1 MGATTFGTAVAIFV
15 NTWLVGL
22 IAFGIAATGIFLHI
36 LGAVDSTIGSS
47 VLLSIVCAATSTVYL
62 ILQSIS
68 VSHTKQYRFHRL
80 SLVSFCVHLSRALIA
95 LWIVTTTVGLWRALG
110 QPLCKSSDVKADTPA
125 WEAGLGCWIFRV
137 LVALNVVMLIM
148 SFSLFILT
156 EINGRYVPIGLFHF
170 EYLSHSSARNTP
182 GRHRRRTLVN
192 SAYGDSV
199 EYLASAMT
207 VTSEDEQNLTGST
220 EKQPRSNRDE
230 FTISPSP
237 TYRSIDFVG
246 ARSKAPAMPDH
257 RLDALDQESILNL
270 SSSRQSTITTTTFAT
285 VPLSHF
291 PTTPT
296 SNALTSSQF
305 KSRHLSAS
313 NFPALPSSFQKQL
326 KELEA
331 AQNGAVANTPS
342 PGARPALYNIT
353 NTSAGKLKSSC
364 ALPLSTQ
371 SSTTL
376 ATTINV
382 IEAPEEKQPR
392 PLSETIDKP
401 APAWCPTNLKAD
413 PLSSDPAIKR
423 LTDFRRNS
431 KLGLDRVSRRFSV
444 GSHGFE
450 FGFGGSTRAKPDNG
464 NSNSNDVKEGAGT
477 KGTEMQPTPTTDTK
491 VEKATE
497 PKKDEPTNTL
507 TKPTTDTIQRYTKQS
522 KRPGKNLSIMP
533 PPFPPPAPDRSAAHG
548 HGTRPVS
555 SHSQSRKRGKSMVE
569 RGRYEKLPR

>member
-1 MGATTFGTAVAIFV
+1 
-15 NTWLVGL
+15 
-22 IAFGIAATGIFLHI
+22 
-36 LGAVDSTIGSS
+36 
-47 VLLSIVCAATSTVYL
+47 
-62 ILQSIS
+62 
-68 VSHTKQYRFHRL
+68 
-80 SLVSFCVHLSRALIA
+80 
-95 LWIVTTTVGLWRALG
+95 
-110 QPLCKSSDVKADTPA
+110 
-125 WEAGLGCWIFRV
+125 
-137 LVALNVVMLIM
+137 M

-156 EINGRYVPIGLFHF
+156 EINGRFVPIGLFHF
-170 EYLSHSSARNTP
+170 EYLSHPLARDTP

-199 EYLASAMT
+199 EYLASPVT
-207 VTSEDEQNLTGST
+207 ITSEDERHLTGST
-220 EKQPRSNRDE
+220 EKQPRPKRDD

-237 TYRSIDFVG
+237 TYRSIDFIG
-246 ARSKAPAMPDH
+246 ARSKAPAIPDH

-296 SNALTSSQF
+296 SNALTSSQL

-313 NFPALPSSFQKQL
+313 NFPALPNSFQKQL

-353 NTSAGKLKSSC
+353 NTSVGKLKSSC

-376 ATTINV
+376 ATTINAV
-382 IEAPEEKQPR
+382 TEMPEEKQLR

-401 APAWCPTNLKAD
+401 VPAWCPTNLKAG

-450 FGFGGSTRAKPDNG
+450 FGFSGSTRTTKPENENFG
-464 NSNSNDVKEGAGT
+464 SNDVKENVDPQ
-477 KGTEMQPTPTTDTK
+477 GTEMQTTPAPEKK
-491 VEKATE
+491 VEKVPE
-497 PKKDEPTNTL
+497 SKKDEPTTNTL
-507 TKPTTDTIQRYTKQS
+507 TKPAIDPAQRSSKQS
-522 KRPGKNLSIMP
+522 KRPGKSLSIMP
-533 PPFPPPAPDRSAAHG
+533 PPFPPPVPDRSAAHG
-548 HGTRPVS
+548 HGNRPVS